1 MRFILNLI
9 KKDNVNIICVVPYM
23 YLNKVNDMWKARE
36 LALYWMKVY
45 FMNKSDTVLADYE
58 MNFKDVRPE
67 EWNTDSLRVMKG
79 NKNYKVR
86 MVLRDKYEDKAL
98 VKDVASEKSAYS
110 EVMKSLK
117 EKGYKEEE
125 VLMFMYQIK

>member
-1 MRFILNLI
+1 MRFIINLI
-9 KKDNVNIICVVPYM
+9 KKDNVNITCVVPYM
-23 YLNKVNDMWKARE
+23 YLNKANDMWKARE

>member
-1 MRFILNLI
+1 MRFILNLS
-9 KKDNVNIICVVPYM
+9 KKDNVNITCVVPYM

-86 MVLRDKYEDKAL
+86 MVLRDKYEDTAL